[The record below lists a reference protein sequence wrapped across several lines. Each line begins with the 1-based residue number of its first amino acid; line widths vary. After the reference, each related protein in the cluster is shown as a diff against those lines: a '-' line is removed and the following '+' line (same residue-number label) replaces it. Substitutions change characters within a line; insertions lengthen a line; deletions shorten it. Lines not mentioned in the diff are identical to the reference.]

1 MKLTLDAL
9 LVLDAIDRKGSF
21 AAAAEEMNRVP
32 SAVTYVVRKLE
43 EDLDV
48 LLFDRSGHRAKL
60 TVAGRELLDQGRQLL
75 QAAGDLECRVKRVA
89 TGWETEL
96 RIAYDTVVPI
106 EALYPLVARFY
117 AEGHATRIRLQEEVL
132 GGAWE
137 AMKFGRADL
146 VVGASGGVPASVDY
160 KAIPIGEIDMVFA
173 VAPSHPLAKAK
184 EPIPLSELQRHRVVA
199 VADSSRNLP
208 PRTFGILDGQDTL
221 TVPTMRDKLS
231 AQIAGLGIGNVFR
244 HLAQCH
250 LNNGALIEKQ
260 VERPK
265 PIAPLYLL
273 MPKRLD
279 GKALQWWV
287 GALKDPVWWQGWTTS
302 AAAAA
307 PQAVGAAPR

>member
-21 AAAAEEMNRVP
+21 AAAADEMNRVP

-60 TVAGRELLDQGRQLL
+60 TVAGKELLEQGRQLL
-75 QAAGDLECRVKRVA
+75 NAAGDLECRVKRVA

-96 RIAYDTVVPI
+96 RIAFDTVVPI
-106 EALYPLVARFY
+106 ESLYPLVARFY

-146 VVGASGGVPASVDY
+146 VVGASGEVPSGVEY

-184 EPIPLSELQRHRVVA
+184 EPIALSELQQHRVVA

-221 TVPTMRDKLS
+221 TVPSMQAKIA

-244 HLAQCH
+244 HQAQCH
-250 LNNGALIEKQ
+250 LNSGALLEKQ

-273 MPKRLD
+273 TPKRLD

-287 GALKDPVWWQGWTTS
+287 EALKDPVWWQGWTTAS
-302 AAAAA
+302 AVAATSVQAA
-307 PQAVGAAPR
+307 RK

>member
-21 AAAAEEMNRVP
+21 AAAADEMNRVP

-60 TVAGRELLDQGRQLL
+60 TVAGKELLEQGRQLL
-75 QAAGDLECRVKRVA
+75 NAAGDLECRVKRVA

-96 RIAYDTVVPI
+96 RIAFDTVVPI
-106 EALYPLVARFY
+106 ESLYPLVARFY

-146 VVGASGGVPASVDY
+146 VVGASGEVPSGVEY

-173 VAPSHPLAKAK
+173 VAPSHPLANAK
-184 EPIPLSELQRHRVVA
+184 EPIALSELQQHRVVA

-221 TVPTMRDKLS
+221 TVPSMQAKIA

-244 HLAQCH
+244 HQAQCH
-250 LNNGALIEKQ
+250 LNSGALLEKQ

-273 MPKRLD
+273 TPKRLD

-287 GALKDPVWWQGWTTS
+287 EALKDPVWWQGWTTAS
-302 AAAAA
+302 AVAATSVQAA
-307 PQAVGAAPR
+307 RK

>member
-21 AAAAEEMNRVP
+21 AAAADEMNRVP

-75 QAAGDLECRVKRVA
+75 TAAGDLECRVKRVA

-106 EALYPLVARFY
+106 ESLYPLLARFY

-146 VVGASGGVPASVDY
+146 VVGASGGVPSSADY

-173 VAPSHPLAKAK
+173 VAPSHPLAKVA
-184 EPIPLSELQRHRVVA
+184 EPIALSELQHHRVVA

-208 PRTFGILDGQDTL
+208 PRSFGILDGQDTL
-221 TVPTMRDKLS
+221 TVPTMQAKIA
-231 AQIAGLGIGNVFR
+231 AQIAGLGVGNVFR
-244 HLAQCH
+244 HQAQCH
-250 LNNGALIEKQ
+250 LNSGALIERT

-265 PIAPLYLL
+265 PVAPLYLL
-273 MPKRLD
+273 TPKRSD

-287 GALKDPVWWQGWTTS
+287 EALRDPVWWQSWTAS
-302 AAAAA
+302 AAAA
-307 PQAVGAAPR
+307 PGR

>member
-21 AAAAEEMNRVP
+21 AAAADEMNRVP

-60 TVAGRELLDQGRQLL
+60 TVAGKELLEQGRQLL
-75 QAAGDLECRVKRVA
+75 NAAGDLECRVKRVA

-96 RIAYDTVVPI
+96 RIAFDTVVPI
-106 EALYPLVARFY
+106 ESLYPLVARFY

-146 VVGASGGVPASVDY
+146 VVGASGEVPSGVEY

-173 VAPSHPLAKAK
+173 VAPSHPLANAK
-184 EPIPLSELQRHRVVA
+184 EPIALSELQQHRVVA

-221 TVPTMRDKLS
+221 TVPSMQAKIA
-231 AQIAGLGIGNVFR
+231 AQITGLGIGNVFR
-244 HLAQCH
+244 HQAQCH
-250 LNNGALIEKQ
+250 LNSGALLEKQ

-273 MPKRLD
+273 TPKRLD

-287 GALKDPVWWQGWTTS
+287 EALKDPVWWQGWTTAS
-302 AAAAA
+302 AVAATSVQAA
-307 PQAVGAAPR
+307 RK

>member
-106 EALYPLVARFY
+106 EALYPLLARFY
-117 AEGHATRIRLQEEVL
+117 AEGHGTRIRLQEEVL

-146 VVGASGGVPASVDY
+146 VVGASGEVPSGVDY
-160 KAIPIGEIDMVFA
+160 KAHPIGEIDMVFA

-184 EPIPLSELQRHRVVA
+184 EPIPLSELQQHRVVA

-221 TVPTMRDKLS
+221 TVPSMTAKIA

-244 HLAQCH
+244 HQAQCH
-250 LNNGALIEKQ
+250 LNKGELIEKQ

-273 MPKRLD
+273 TPKRLD

-287 GALKDPVWWQGWTTS
+287 EALKDPVWWQGWT
-302 AAAAA
+302 ANAAAA
-307 PQAVGAAPR
+307 PGR

>member
-21 AAAAEEMNRVP
+21 AAAADEMNRVP

-60 TVAGRELLDQGRQLL
+60 TVAGKELLEQGRQLL
-75 QAAGDLECRVKRVA
+75 NAAGDLECRVKRVA

-96 RIAYDTVVPI
+96 RIAFDTVVPI
-106 EALYPLVARFY
+106 ESLYPLVARFY

-146 VVGASGGVPASVDY
+146 VVGASGEVPSGVEY

-184 EPIPLSELQRHRVVA
+184 EPIALSELQQHRVVA

-221 TVPTMRDKLS
+221 TVPSMQAKIA

-244 HLAQCH
+244 HQAQCH
-250 LNNGALIEKQ
+250 LNSGALLEKQ

-273 MPKRLD
+273 TPKRLD

-287 GALKDPVWWQGWTTS
+287 EALKDPVWWQGWTTAS
-302 AAAAA
+302 AVAASSVQAA
-307 PQAVGAAPR
+307 RK